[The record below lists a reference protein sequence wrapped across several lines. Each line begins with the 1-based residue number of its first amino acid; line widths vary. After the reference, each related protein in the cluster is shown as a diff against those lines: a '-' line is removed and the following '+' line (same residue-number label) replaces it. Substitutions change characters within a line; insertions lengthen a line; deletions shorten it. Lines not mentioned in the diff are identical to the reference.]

1 MESTT
6 YTRVSRRWHKL
17 KTTQG
22 LFFGY
27 SRQQV
32 MEKAAAAHS
41 EEYGMNDID
50 ALNTFE
56 KHGKA
61 ADFLLGAGKPEARES
76 AEKRINAAVA
86 LYHMC
91 PHLQDKLHDI
101 ALRFQRWNLM
111 AAIEQRTYLASAEN
125 QRGARAC

>member
-1 MESTT
+1 
-6 YTRVSRRWHKL
+6 
-17 KTTQG
+17 
-22 LFFGY
+22 
-27 SRQQV
+27 
-32 MEKAAAAHS
+32 
-41 EEYGMNDID
+41 MNDID

-61 ADFLLGAGKPEARES
+61 AEFLLGAGKPAARQS

-101 ALRFQRWNLM
+101 ALGFKRWSLM
-111 AAIEQRTYLASAEN
+111 AAIEQRSYLARSEN
-125 QRGARAC
+125 QRGIRA